1 MSYLKCISNAL
12 RDGEMTSDAADA
24 HRIEYDKQFK
34 KFKDQGMTDVE
45 AERMAAKETW
55 DVKLQERIEKK
66 RQALLRKLKS
76 NKTLDDQQ
84 EAEKEKKEWEQKLL
98 ALYSKD
104 SKEDKS
110 TETEKE
116 EENK

>member
-1 MSYLKCISNAL
+1 M
-12 RDGEMTSDAADA
+12 
-24 HRIEYDKQFK
+24 
-34 KFKDQGMTDVE
+34 
-45 AERMAAKETW
+45 
-55 DVKLQERIEKK
+55 
-66 RQALLRKLKS
+66 KS

-110 TETEKE
+110 TQTEKE